1 MKYFFVIS
9 LLFFCS
15 VFASSQTD
23 TIVIPE
29 SNFLDLESIIIEALV
44 SNQEI
49 QSMQYDWDMIIAKV
63 PQSGTLPNPMLEY
76 MHDEFPGIRFGE
88 QMFSRIKLSQMFD
101 YPTKLSTERTIAE
114 IQAEHSH
121 HGHLEKIN
129 SIIANVKSVYFE
141 LWYVQQAI
149 FLMNENIRLM
159 NQFLS
164 IAQTKYSVG
173 NATLQEVLK
182 SQVEITKMQNQL
194 IDLRAKE
201 LSMKAMLMAFLNRQQ
216 EDTLGYAFISEIV
229 AFDTTL
235 DSLEQYALS
244 NRPMLIH
251 DSLMIS
257 ENQKMLKMAKLE
269 YYPDFNVSLE
279 KVYSPMT
286 QFDGWSI
293 SAGITLPFVPW
304 TITRTDSKIE
314 EANLGIKKAEAGYLS
329 SKNMVI
335 SSVRDLYYRISSGRR
350 QINNYATTIIP
361 QAEQSLQA
369 SLTSYQ
375 SSQTDF
381 LMLIDA
387 FRTLTDLRME
397 YFMLRMQ
404 FEQNVAE
411 LERVIGKSY
420 YTDSQLTQG
429 NGQ

>member
-1 MKYFFVIS
+1 MKNFFVIF
-9 LLFFCS
+9 LFLICTEQSF
-15 VFASSQTD
+15 SQTD
-23 TIVIPE
+23 TIIVPE
-29 SNFLDLESIIIEALV
+29 SNYHDLESILTEALI
-44 SNQEI
+44 SNPEI
-49 QSMQYDWDMIIAKV
+49 QSMQYDWDMIQAKV
-63 PQSGTLPNPMLEY
+63 PQAGTLANPMLEY
-76 MHDEFPGIRFGE
+76 MHDEFPGLRLGE
-88 QMFSRIKLSQMFD
+88 QMYSRIKLSQMFE
-101 YPTKLSTERTIAE
+101 YPSKLSTEQSIAE

-129 SIIANVKSVYFE
+129 GVIANVKSVYFE
-141 LWYVQQAI
+141 LWYIQQAV

-173 NATLQEVLK
+173 SASLQEVLK
-182 SQVEITKMQNQL
+182 SQVEITKMQNQI

-201 LSMKAMLMAFLNRQQ
+201 RSTKAMLMALLNRQPK
-216 EDTLGYAFISEIV
+216 DTLGYALISEAV
-229 AFDTTL
+229 VFESSL
-235 DSLEQYALS
+235 DSLEQFAIS

-251 DSLMIS
+251 DSMMIT
-257 ENQKMLKMAKLE
+257 ENQTMLKMAKLE
-269 YYPDFNVSLE
+269 YYPDFNISLE

-304 TITRTDSKIE
+304 TIARANSKVE
-314 EANLGIKKAEAGYLS
+314 EANLGIKKAETNYLAT
-329 SKNMVI
+329 KNMVT
-335 SSVRDLYYRISSGRR
+335 SSVRDLYYRITSGKK

-375 SSQTDF
+375 SSKTDF

-404 FEQNVAE
+404 FEQNIAE

-420 YTDSQLTQG
+420 YTDSQLNQG
-429 NGQ
+429 NEQ